1 MSQTENEHDMSTL
14 MDEAI
19 LVLDENKPMYTLLK
33 EDNSVKN
40 VIRTIRCLIAL
51 HDHPTLSHKLRREKS
66 LEFFRYALGYWHTEH
81 AIVDFIKRFSTDEQE
96 TVLTDLILLIRTG
109 IHCPAMKVLALLA
122 SPSNIEY
129 ICSKDAVKLL
139 TRIFVLKME
148 YQPVKRASKALQRLI
163 KKDLIIH
170 ADEVLETAIKAIN
183 LGAVH
188 NPLKIFN
195 MRGGQSWNTI
205 RNQDHAILH
214 YLRTI
219 TAVCPLLELLR
230 FDDII
235 SIESQLNSEFARIME
250 AVLEME
256 KQMEKEF
263 LKNEIKY
270 PEGLVVLEQTYQG
283 HDLQTRLM
291 YVSELIAAIHAMN
304 RVDPIRHYLE
314 RNEKIQD
321 IMSNEEKIPTKVIT
335 KFRYLRRKCKTINM
349 VKTFFDVVIVR

>member
-1 MSQTENEHDMSTL
+1 MLQTEDEHDMSTL
-14 MDEAI
+14 MEEAI

-40 VIRTIRCLIAL
+40 VIRTIRCLTAL
-51 HDHPTLSHKLRREKS
+51 HDHPTLSHKLRGEKS
-66 LEFFRYALGYWHTEH
+66 LEFFRYALGYWHTEY
-81 AIVDFIKRFSTDEQE
+81 ALVDFIKRFSTDDQE
-96 TVLTDLILLIRTG
+96 IVLTDLILLIRTG

-122 SPSNIEY
+122 LPSNIEY
-129 ICSKDAVKLL
+129 IRSKGAVKLL
-139 TRIFVLKME
+139 TRTFVVRME

-163 KKDLIIH
+163 KKDLIVH
-170 ADEVLETAIKAIN
+170 SDEVIEAAIKAIN

-188 NPLKIFN
+188 NPLKAYN

-205 RNQDHAILH
+205 RNQDHAMLH

-230 FDDII
+230 FDDVT
-235 SIESQLNSEFARIME
+235 SIESRLNSEFASIME
-250 AVLEME
+250 AVLKME
-256 KQMEKEF
+256 KQMEKEY
-263 LKNEIKY
+263 LENKRKY

-291 YVSELIAAIHAMN
+291 YASELVAAISAMN
-304 RVDPIRHYLE
+304 CVDPIRHYLE

-321 IMSNEEKIPTKVIT
+321 MMRNEENIPTKVIT
-335 KFRYLRRKCKTINM
+335 KFRYLRRKCKTINI
-349 VKTFFDVVIVR
+349 VKTLFDVVIVR